1 MSSDEQL
8 VAAALRGDD
17 AAFHALVA
25 RYQEK
30 LLRFLRTR
38 CATPADAE
46 DVFQEA
52 FLDAWRYLYSFNPRW
67 RFSTWLYRIAIR
79 RASRTE
85 RRETHR
91 VDDVAGSDDPLVSCM
106 ADSERDNLW
115 LVARRTLSKEA
126 CTALWLYYVDEMPQK
141 EVARALER
149 SLPWTKVTLLR
160 ARRRLRAALQA
171 GDTDGKERK
180 AYG

>member
-1 MSSDEQL
+1 M
-8 VAAALRGDD
+8 RGDD
-17 AAFHALVA
+17 KAFHALVD

-67 RFSTWLYRIAIR
+67 RFSTWLYRIALR
-79 RASRTE
+79 RAQRLPPPPASQVGE
-85 RRETHR
+85 
-91 VDDVAGSDDPLVSCM
+91 VADTDDPLVNCL
-106 ADSERDNLW
+106 AASERENLW
-115 LVARRTLSKEA
+115 LIARRELSVEA
-126 CTALWLYYVDEMPQK
+126 CAALWFYYVDEMPQK
-141 EVARALER
+141 EIARAMER
-149 SLPWTKVTLLR
+149 SLPWTKVTLMR
-160 ARRRLRAALQA
+160 ARRRLRLALQA
-171 GDTDGKERK
+171 AGETDVEWK